1 MAPMFSVVIPTFN
14 REKLLSIAIRSVLAQ
29 SIEDWELIIVDNHSN
44 DQTQDLINRIDDDRI
59 RFFKLQ
65 NFGSIS
71 KSRNLGIT
79 KALGEWVAF
88 LDSDDWWAPNKLET
102 CLSSL
107 NENVDFIYHDME
119 VESQFFFR
127 RNLVCRQLK
136 SPIFVDL
143 ILNGNPIAASSVVA
157 RKSLFN
163 QINGMDESIEMV
175 TTADFN
181 TWLKMSLI
189 SEKFFRIPEFLG
201 HYRFHENN
209 LSNDRI
215 LEANLLAIS
224 EFLPNLSKSKQR
236 RAIANLKYTQARVNF
251 LSKNFNEV
259 NKYLFSSILSS
270 RFDQKIKSMYMFIYV
285 IAAKFGIGVRNE

>member
-1 MAPMFSVVIPTFN
+1 MAPIFSVVIPTFN

-119 VESQFFFR
+119 VESQSFFR

-259 NKYLFSSILSS
+259 NKYLFSSIPSS

-285 IAAKFGIGVRNE
+285 IAAKFRIGVRNE

>member
-1 MAPMFSVVIPTFN
+1 MAPIFSVVIPTFN

-119 VESQFFFR
+119 VESQSFFR

-259 NKYLFSSILSS
+259 NKYLFSSIPSS